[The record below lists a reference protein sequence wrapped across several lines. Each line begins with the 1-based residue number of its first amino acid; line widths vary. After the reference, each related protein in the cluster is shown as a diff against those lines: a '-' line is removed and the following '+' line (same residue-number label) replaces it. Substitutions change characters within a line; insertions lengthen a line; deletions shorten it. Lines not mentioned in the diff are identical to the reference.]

1 MSEAKQVGK
10 GRLFA
15 LMKKVFGSGNTSE
28 IEINEALDKSKGY
41 LDNQLVLIDEL
52 KSQDNFTENKK
63 LVNFLK
69 RIISEENHRSRQ
81 LYIDFKEK
89 YSTANFILHSNEL
102 NALSLDPDDPRYFVI
117 DCDVERKQETYYER
131 LNNFIEDDGAA
142 RVLYCLKNRKI
153 SDTFNSKG
161 AAPQTNAK
169 LEMARKN
176 DHPFTQKV
184 IDDFTTQTF
193 PFGRDIIASGDVRIH
208 YEKIDKQKIY
218 RMNDIAN
225 ALVSIGGMKL
235 GQSEYKSKN
244 GIIFPT
250 LWIIRNHE
258 KYKRLNAKEII
269 DQKLYIHAYQ
279 EDPLKPGTYH
289 KYYRTTF
296 E

>member
-1 MSEAKQVGK
+1 MGK

-15 LMKKVFGSGNTSE
+15 LMKKVFGPGNTSE
-28 IEINEALDKSKGY
+28 IEINEALDKAKGY

-89 YSTANFILHSNEL
+89 YSSANFILHSNEL
-102 NALSLDPDDPRYFVI
+102 NALSLDADDPRYFVI
-117 DCDVERKQETYYER
+117 NCDVERKDEAYYER
-131 LNNFIEDDGAA
+131 FNEFLENEGAA
-142 RVLYCLKNRKI
+142 RVLHYLKTRKI
-153 SDTFNSKG
+153 SDKFNAKG

-193 PFGRDIIASGDVRIH
+193 PFCRDIIASSDVRTH

-218 RMNDIAN
+218 RMNDVGN
-225 ALVSIGGMKL
+225 ALVAIGGLKL
-235 GQSEYKSKN
+235 GQSEYKSRN
-244 GIIFPT
+244 GSIFPT

-258 KYKRLNAKEII
+258 KYKGLIAKEVI
-269 DQKLYIHAYQ
+269 DQKLYIHAYE
-279 EDPLKPGTYH
+279 EDPLKPGVYH
-289 KYYRTTF
+289 KYYRAPF